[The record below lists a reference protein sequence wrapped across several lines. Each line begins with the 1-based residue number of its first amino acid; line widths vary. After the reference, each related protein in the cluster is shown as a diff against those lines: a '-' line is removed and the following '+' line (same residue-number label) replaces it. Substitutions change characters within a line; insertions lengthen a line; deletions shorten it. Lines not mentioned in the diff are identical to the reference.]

1 MVNATNSLMP
11 NFNDFS
17 FYSYLTEIKP
27 LAIFIIGIFLYALFV
42 FKFYKY
48 LARRDLLRLN
58 LKDYGKGFS
67 GQFKTFMMN
76 FFNVIEVMLLIPILI
91 LFWSAIIAIFLVA
104 LSKNSSPE
112 TILIVSVAIVGAV
125 RVAAYYNEELSQEVA
140 KLIPFTVLAVFLMDF
155 SYFSVNQSLDAAK
168 NMLLSWESLL
178 YYLLFVIILEAVLR
192 FILFSYTKIKYS
204 VGYDESPK
212 PVKAD
217 D

>member
-91 LFWSAIIAIFLVA
+91 LFWSAIIAIFL
-104 LSKNSSPE
+104 
-112 TILIVSVAIVGAV
+112 
-125 RVAAYYNEELSQEVA
+125 
-140 KLIPFTVLAVFLMDF
+140 
-155 SYFSVNQSLDAAK
+155 
-168 NMLLSWESLL
+168 
-178 YYLLFVIILEAVLR
+178 
-192 FILFSYTKIKYS
+192 
-204 VGYDESPK
+204 
-212 PVKAD
+212 
-217 D
+217 